1 MTPQPVRTYTE
12 VLGDDESLAIFLR
25 NMAKFDRHFCEL
37 MVTGADFT
45 IRLEVHGCDGKLI
58 HCRVNS
64 DGFDRPRNLPANG
77 KPKSK
82 KGAIGENRQLL

>member
-1 MTPQPVRTYTE
+1 MTQPPVRTYTE

-45 IRLEVHGCDGKLI
+45 IRLEVHGCDGKLL
-58 HCRVNS
+58 HCRVSS
-64 DGFDRPRNLPANG
+64 DGFDRPGCPAVNG
-77 KPKSK
+77 KAKVR
-82 KGAIGENRQLL
+82 KGALGENRKIL